1 MSWCDR
7 AMAFSFFALIYFL
20 PISIALAEIFTAAA
34 LFFYLLKRGGMF
46 YGESKKSL
54 PERTKTP
61 LWKKGYEL
69 LKAFKPI
76 KNCLNW
82 PIAVLLLYHFAS
94 IFLSQH
100 PRVSFEGFMG
110 KSLQSAFLYFNFIEC
125 INSKKR
131 LKIFLTTL
139 GISCL
144 LICTNGFSQYFVG
157 RGFIHGHIFE
167 GRIASSLR
175 QANDFAAYLVVV
187 IPILLGLFV
196 VGIFKQKQV
205 DAQPPPDSFRTH
217 FCKLKILIFIIF
229 ILATICLGLTYSRGA
244 WIGFVLS
251 FAIFGMTNRKVL
263 LSSVLVI
270 ITFLLIFFP
279 GMMKKRSPVNSIDQS
294 RWENSR
300 EGYIRFFQWDNNRLG
315 YWKRASSIIKDYPTF
330 GSGLNTYS
338 LVSQRYTAGW
348 GGYPHN
354 SYIQL
359 VSETGIIGISIF
371 LWMLIVLFRCSLRA
385 MKKIEVQSQKILLL
399 GCSAGLLGFLIHS
412 FFDTSFYSVQLGSLL
427 WVTIGLVVAIQKIE
441 FAKDAGSP

>member
-1 MSWCDR
+1 
-7 AMAFSFFALIYFL
+7 MAFSFFALIYFL

-139 GISCL
+139 LVSCF
-144 LICTNGFSQYFVG
+144 LICTNGYYQYFAG
-157 RGFIHGHIFE
+157 HGFIHGHSYQ
-167 GRIASSLR
+167 GGMASSLR
-175 QANDFAAYLVVV
+175 QANDFAAYLLVV
-187 IPILLGLFV
+187 IPVIFGLFV
-196 VGIFKQKQV
+196 TGFQSQKQTE
-205 DAQPPPDSFRTH
+205 ARGPSDSLSFY
-217 FCKLKILIFIIF
+217 FGKMKLVTFVVF
-229 ILATICLGLTYSRGA
+229 AFAMVCFGLTYSRGA
-244 WIGFVLS
+244 WIGFVFSL
-251 FAIFGMTNRKVL
+251 AILGMTNRKVFL
-263 LSSVLVI
+263 PSVLVI
-270 ITFLLIFFP
+270 ATFLLIFFP
-279 GMMKKRSPVNSIDQS
+279 GMMKKRSPVNSIDRS

-300 EGYIRFFQWDNNRLG
+300 EGYIRFFQWNNNRLG
-315 YWKRASSIIKDYPTF
+315 YWKRASSIIKDYPVF

-338 LVSQRYTAGW
+338 LVSQRYTSGW

-354 SYIQL
+354 SYLQL
-359 VSETGIIGISIF
+359 TSETGLVGISVF
-371 LWMLIVLFRCSLRA
+371 LWMLIMLFRCSFRA
-385 MKKIEVQSQKILLL
+385 MKRIEVQSQKILLL

-441 FAKDAGSP
+441 NGKGAGSF

>member
-1 MSWCDR
+1 MIRNEQFISWCDR

-61 LWKKGYEL
+61 LWKKGYAF

-82 PIAVLLLYHFAS
+82 PIAIFLLYHFAS

-205 DAQPPPDSFRTH
+205 DAQPPPDFFRTY
-217 FCKLKILIFIIF
+217 FCKLKILTFIIF

-251 FAIFGMTNRKVL
+251 LAVIGIVNRKTL
-263 LSSVLVI
+263 IPFALVI
-270 ITFLLIFFP
+270 IIFLLIFLP
-279 GMMKKRSPVNSIDQS
+279 RLVEKRLPMHNKQTFYDQ
-294 RWENSR
+294 
-300 EGYIRFFQWDNNRLG
+300 NNRLG
-315 YWKRASSIIKDYPTF
+315 YWKRASSIIKDYPAF

-338 LVSQRYTAGW
+338 LVSQRYTDGW

-354 SYIQL
+354 SYLQL
-359 VSETGIIGISIF
+359 ISETGLVGIFVF
-371 LWMLIVLFRCSLRA
+371 LWMLITLFRCSFRA
-385 MKKIEVQSQKILLL
+385 MKKIAVQSQRILLMGSL
-399 GCSAGLLGFLIHS
+399 TGLLGFLIHS

-441 FAKDAGSP
+441 FAKDAGSS